1 MTDVFFNGMFSGYVD
16 DAQKFVESVKQTR
29 REGKLSRHL
38 NIRYE
43 VNQDAIYIA
52 LDRNRV
58 TRPLIVV
65 KNKMSMLTKDKVD
78 AIKSRSIT
86 WNTLVDQ
93 GVIEYLDAMEE
104 EDALV
109 ALNENDLTDKHT
121 HMEVNPVTIFGIG
134 TSMVQYA
141 NFNQSSRLNRGQKT
155 QKQAIGCYTLNYLNR
170 MDTALDLLHYPQSPI
185 VRSFSQNMIGEERSA
200 GQNIVIAIINYDGY
214 NMSDALV
221 LNRASVER
229 GLNNLS
235 RSCYQRRRCTYW
247 KNFAAKIPW

>member
-1 MTDVFFNGMFSGYVD
+1 MVDVFFNGMFSGYVD

-65 KNKMSMLTKDKVD
+65 KNKMSMLTKDKID

-109 ALNENDLTDKHT
+109 ALSEDDLTDKHT

-134 TSMVQYA
+134 TSMV
-141 NFNQSSRLNRGQKT
+141 
-155 QKQAIGCYTLNYLNR
+155 
-170 MDTALDLLHYPQSPI
+170 P
-185 VRSFSQNMIGEERSA
+185 
-200 GQNIVIAIINYDGY
+200 
-214 NMSDALV
+214 
-221 LNRASVER
+221 
-229 GLNNLS
+229 
-235 RSCYQRRRCTYW
+235 
-247 KNFAAKIPW
+247 